1 METLAIGA
9 GLLSML
15 VSLGVGIKLIRLA
28 GRTEQLPEL
37 LIGVSM
43 VMMGFGWSVLGTA
56 ARQAPDLSDAMRVG
70 VMIAAALCA
79 IVGTSC
85 LALFNWKVFRSGV
98 NWAGVVAAAVTL
110 SLVAICLAQTLGSGW
125 LAFAREERGP
135 WRLVTWIGFVNYVW
149 SAVEA
154 WRHHR
159 MMMRRQRLGLVDP
172 VVLDRVRLWS
182 ITMSSAV
189 VATLIFGTLQAYGIP
204 INGTPIGLAVTAV
217 ISLVSCGAMFLAFV
231 PPSAYLASVRRR
243 SAVAAA

>member
-1 METLAIGA
+1 METLAIIA

-15 VSLGVGIKLIRLA
+15 ISLGVGTRLIRLA
-28 GRTEQLPEL
+28 GRTQQAPEL

-43 VMMGFGWSVLGTA
+43 VMMGFGWSILGTA
-56 ARQAPDLSDAMRVG
+56 ARQAEGLSDPIRVG

-85 LALFNWKVFRSGV
+85 LALFNWRVFRSGV
-98 NWAGVVAAAVTL
+98 AWAGIVAAAVAL
-110 SLVAICLAQTLGSGW
+110 SLIAVCLAQTVAPGW

-135 WRLVTWIGFVNYVW
+135 WRLVTWIGFINYVW
-149 SAVEA
+149 SALEA
-154 WRHHR
+154 WRHQT

-189 VATLIFGTLQAYGIP
+189 VATLLFGTLQALGIP
-204 INGTPIGLAVTAV
+204 INGTPIGLGLTAV
-217 ISLVSCGAMFLAFV
+217 ISLISSVAMFLAFV

-243 SAVAAA
+243 AVAAA

>member
-1 METLAIGA
+1 MEMIAIVA

-15 VSLGVGIKLIRLA
+15 VSLGVGIRLIRLA
-28 GRTEQLPEL
+28 GRTQQIPEL

-43 VMMGFGWSVLGTA
+43 VMMGFGWSILGTA
-56 ARQAPDLSDAMRVG
+56 ARQATSLSDPMRAG
-70 VMIAAALCA
+70 VMVAAALCA

-85 LALFNWKVFRSGV
+85 LSLFNWKVFRPGV
-98 NWAGVVAAAVTL
+98 AWAGVIAAAVTVL
-110 SLVAICLAQTLGSGW
+110 LVAVALAQSFGAGW

-149 SAVEA
+149 SALEA
-154 WRHHR
+154 WHHQR
-159 MMMRRQRLGLVDP
+159 MMLRRQRLGLVDP

-189 VATLIFGTLQAYGIP
+189 VATLLFGTLQAFGIP
-204 INGTPIGLAVTAV
+204 INGTPIGLGLTAV
-217 ISLVSCGAMFLAFV
+217 ISLISSAAMFLAFV

-243 SAVAAA
+243 AAVAAA